1 MTKRNKPAKT
11 GIKQVGKWEKGQSG
25 NLKGRPQG
33 SRNNATILLEKMLTN
48 DGKDVVRAVVKAA
61 KNGDMAA
68 ARLVLDRIIPVRKG
82 RAIKLNLPEV
92 NSPRDV
98 MKALSAAIRAM
109 ADGELTPEEA
119 NMIAALL
126 EAHRKAIE
134 TFELESRLT
143 DLEQRAKEDQ

>member
-1 MTKRNKPAKT
+1 MNKHNKPAKT
-11 GIKQVGKWEKGQSG
+11 GYKQGKWGKGQSG
-25 NLKGRPQG
+25 NLKGRPEG
-33 SRNNATILLEKMLTN
+33 SRNNATILLEKMMAN
-48 DGKDVVRAVVKAA
+48 DGQVVVRAVVKAA

-143 DLEQRAKEDQ
+143 DLEQRAKEGK

>member
-1 MTKRNKPAKT
+1 MA
-11 GIKQVGKWEKGQSG
+11 
-25 NLKGRPQG
+25 
-33 SRNNATILLEKMLTN
+33 N

-119 NMIAALL
+119 NIIATVI
-126 EAHRKAIE
+126 ETHRKAVE
-134 TFELESRLT
+134 TVELESRLT
-143 DLEQRAKEDQ
+143 DLEQRAKEGK